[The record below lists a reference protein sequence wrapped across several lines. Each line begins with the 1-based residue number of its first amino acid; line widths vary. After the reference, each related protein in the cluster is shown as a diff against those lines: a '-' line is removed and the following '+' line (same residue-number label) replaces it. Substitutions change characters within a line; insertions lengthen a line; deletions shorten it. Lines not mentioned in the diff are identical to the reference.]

1 MSEKQKTIKS
11 PVSVSGVGLHTGL
24 DITLTF
30 NPAPP
35 NHGIKF
41 KRTDLNNNVIVDAD
55 VDLVVDTSRGTSI
68 EYEGSRFDTIEHVM
82 AALTGLEIDNVLIEM
97 NQSETPILDG
107 SARFYVEALSSAGTV
122 EQNAPRKYF
131 ELKEIII
138 YTNPEKKVE
147 MIAMPD
153 KDYRLSVM
161 IDYESKVLHSQNATL
176 NDIRKFKDEISRCRT
191 FVFLHEMEYLLNN
204 NLIKGG
210 DLSNAIVF
218 VNRAVSKEELDHLAG
233 SFISPRWK
241 CCPVK
246 VS

>member
-1 MSEKQKTIKS
+1 MSDKQKTIKS
-11 PVSVSGVGLHTGL
+11 AVSVSGVGLHTGL
-24 DITLTF
+24 DVTLTF

-41 KRTDLNNNVIVDAD
+41 RRTDLSNNVLVEAD

-68 EYEGSRFDTIEHVM
+68 EYEGSRIDTVEHVM

-107 SARFYVEALSSAGTV
+107 SSRFYVEALSGVGTV

-131 ELKEIII
+131 ELNQIIT

-147 MIAMPD
+147 MIAMPS
-153 KDYRLSVM
+153 KEYRLSVM
-161 IDYESKVLHSQNATL
+161 IDYESNVLHSQNATL
-176 NDIRKFKDEISRCRT
+176 NDIRRFKDEIATCRT

-218 VNRAVSKEELDHLAG
+218 VNRAV
-233 SFISPRWK
+233 
-241 CCPVK
+241 
-246 VS
+246 